1 MEAIMASSTTRLAL
15 GAIALGMAIAGLSA
29 TGTPLN
35 VAQTLVNLD
44 EVSETDAQLRQQ
56 LRRHFIQERRDLRE
70 RLPSL

>member
-44 EVSETDAQLRQQ
+44 SEPDAQLRQQ

>member
-1 MEAIMASSTTRLAL
+1 MASSTTRLAL
-15 GAIALGMAIAGLSA
+15 GAAIALGMAIAGLSA

-44 EVSETDAQLRQQ
+44 SETDAQLRQQ